1 MKEQCVA
8 HKKEP
13 LLPQETLFYLTKKI
27 QEALAKGQ

>member
-13 LLPQETLFYLTKKI
+13 LLPQETLFFKKI